1 MGTKKRFLRKGNNMS
16 DETNSDK
23 NVEIWKIKKLIK
35 SLQAA
40 RGNGTSMIS
49 LIIPPG
55 DQISRVSK
63 MLADEY
69 GTASNIKSRV
79 NRLSVLGAI
88 TSVQHRLKLYTKVP
102 PNGLVVYCGTIV
114 TEEGKEKKVNIDFE
128 PFKPINTSLYLC
140 DNKFHTEA
148 LTALLADD
156 NRFGF
161 IVMDGNG
168 ALFGTLQGNTR
179 EVLHKFTV
187 DLPKKHGRGG
197 QSALRFARLRMEKRH
212 NYVRKVAETAVTLFI
227 SNDKPNISG
236 LILAGSA
243 DFKTEL
249 SQSDMFDPRLQA
261 KVIKLVDVSYGGENG
276 FNQAIELAAE
286 SLANVKFIQEKK
298 LINSY
303 FDQISQDTGKYCF
316 GVDDTLRALE
326 MGAVEILICWEN
338 LDVQRIVLKNHGT
351 GEEKILHLTSEQE
364 KDKTHFVDK
373 ETGVELELVEN
384 TPFLEWL
391 ANNYKNFGATLEI
404 ITDRS
409 QEGSQFVKGFGGIGG
424 ILRYKVDFQSMQFDQ
439 FDDEEFD
446 LDDY

>member
-1 MGTKKRFLRKGNNMS
+1 MS
-16 DETNSDK
+16 DESQSSENDK
-23 NVEIWKIKKLIK
+23 NVEIWKVKKLIK

-88 TSVQHRLKLYTKVP
+88 TSVQHRLKLFTKVA

-114 TEEGKEKKVNIDFE
+114 TDEGKEKKVNIDFE

-179 EVLHKFTV
+179 DVLHKFTV

-227 SNDKPNISG
+227 SNDRPNISG
-236 LILAGSA
+236 MIMAGSA

-249 SQSDMFDPRLQA
+249 SQSDMLDPRLQG
-261 KVIKLVDVSYGGENG
+261 KIIKLVDVSYGGENG
-276 FNQAIELAAE
+276 FNQAIELAAD

-298 LINSY
+298 LINNY

-316 GVDDTLRALE
+316 GVEDTLRALE
-326 MGAVEILICWEN
+326 MGAAETLVCWEN
-338 LDVQRIVLKNHGT
+338 LDVQRITLKNHAS

-364 KDKTHFVDK
+364 KDKTHFTDPD
-373 ETGVELELVEN
+373 TGVELELLEEM
-384 TPFLEWL
+384 PFLEWM
-391 ANNYKNFGATLEI
+391 ANNYKNFGANLEI

-424 ILRYKVDFQSMQFDQ
+424 ILRYKVDFQNTFKC
-439 FDDEEFD
+439 DEYEDEDFD